1 MGKMAVEEISNI
13 LIEGFDPSKLKK
25 SKKVD
30 EGLRWRDIQSAYQ
43 NDLVL
48 NDVLVGLEN
57 IRIGSSNKTELCGII
72 RRAGGIKGIIP
83 LKESGVDIESTDA
96 VNQFRALTGKKVAY
110 KVLNFDKEAGI
121 FVASRKQAKEQ
132 MAEITLRKIDEGYNI
147 YCVLR
152 EVEPGHVV
160 GDIGGIDVH
169 IPVFELTYGWVEDL
183 RERYEP
189 GEVIEVQV
197 MKIDKEKQEVTVS
210 AKPLMENPF
219 LECVERYKKN
229 GEYVGTVSGVAE
241 YGIFVNLEEGVDT
254 LARHLK
260 FQNVQKGDQVLVRIL
275 SVDVKKER
283 ISGRIIRVL

>member
-1 MGKMAVEEISNI
+1 M
-13 LIEGFDPSKLKK
+13 
-25 SKKVD
+25 
-30 EGLRWRDIQSAYQ
+30 
-43 NDLVL
+43 
-48 NDVLVGLEN
+48 
-57 IRIGSSNKTELCGII
+57 ELFVV
-72 RRAGGIKGIIP
+72 RGIKGIIP
-83 LKESGVDIESTDA
+83 LKESGIDIESANA
-96 VNQFRALTGKKVAY
+96 VNQFRALTGKKIAY

-147 YCVLR
+147 YCVIR

-283 ISGRIIRVL
+283 ISGRIIRVLINEWGAE

>member
-1 MGKMAVEEISNI
+1 MGEMTVDEKNNI

-25 SKKVD
+25 NKKAD

-57 IRIGSSNKTELCGII
+57 IRKGNSNKTQLCGII
-72 RRAGGIKGIIP
+72 RRAGVKGIIP
-83 LKESGVDIESTDA
+83 LEESGIDTENTNA
-96 VNQFRALTGKKVAY
+96 VNQFRALTGKKIAY

-147 YCVLR
+147 YCVIR

-183 RERYEP
+183 RDRYEP
-189 GEVIEVQV
+189 GEAIEVQV
-197 MKIDKEKQEVTVS
+197 MKIDKEKQEVKVS

-219 LECVERYKKN
+219 LECIERYKKN
-229 GEYVGTVSGVAE
+229 GEYVGTVSGVEE

-275 SVDVKKER
+275 NVDADKER
-283 ISGRIIRVL
+283 INARIIRVL